1 MPAIGLS
8 FAYAPVSRMTGLEL
22 DALWTVYS
30 SFFYTERASFDEAVR
45 RAGEVLRYRDAADGR
60 LCGMALLSAHAAS
73 HEGRAFRVLSTSA
86 VCLEPAYRGLNAVQR
101 SGLFRLALERVR
113 HPFSNVYWYFDTF
126 SYKSYLLLSRNLAE
140 YWPRPDRPTPAW
152 ENGVIELLARRHGG
166 EAWSPTAGIIR
177 AQGRRLRPGI
187 ADVPPD
193 DPDPEIQYF
202 LDRNPGH
209 AAGER
214 LPCLCPLNARNV
226 AAIAWTAI
234 HRGAR
239 RT

>member
-1 MPAIGLS
+1 MRAVGLS
-8 FAYAPVSRMTGLEL
+8 FAYAPVSRMTGLDL

-30 SFFYTERASFDEAVR
+30 SFFDTERSSFDEAVR
-45 RAGEVLRYRDAADGR
+45 RADEVVRYRDPADGR
-60 LCGMALLSAHAAS
+60 LCGMALLSARAAS

-101 SGLFRLALERVR
+101 LGLSRLARERVR

-126 SYKSYLLLSRNLAE
+126 SYRSYLLLPRN
-140 YWPRPDRPTPAW
+140 
-152 ENGVIELLARRHGG
+152 VIELLARRHGG
-166 EAWSPTAGIIR
+166 EAWSKTTGIIGP
-177 AQGRRLRPGI
+177 QGRRLRPGV

-193 DPDPEIQYF
+193 DPDPEVRYF
-202 LDRNPGH
+202 LDRNPGY
-209 AAGER
+209 AAGDR

-226 AAIAWTAI
+226 AAIAWRAI

-239 RT
+239 GGTSGMMRR